1 MYWLNVDLSARLK
14 SVRGLWFAY
23 LTLIIVWT
31 YFYGDITHV
40 QALSQQ
46 PWVLEHRALLKILSD
61 DTMYPLYAFFIGM
74 LIWGHYRQQAH
85 LRIMAYGY
93 LLSQLIGS
101 ILIVRILK
109 MSLGHARPDQIAKLS
124 NGTLDT
130 WVGPSLASSYHGF
143 PSGHTC
149 DYLVSCI
156 FLAMCLPKTW
166 MRVLA
171 LAVAAA
177 NGILRIALAKH
188 FPLDVLGGVII
199 GGLVSLAILQYW
211 VLPRLK
217 AII

>member
-74 LIWGHYRQQAH
+74 LIWGYYRQQAH
-85 LRIMAYGY
+85 LRTMAYGY

>member
-74 LIWGHYRQQAH
+74 LIWCHYRQQAH